1 MSLKKIFQSPDL
13 PLSSLLDDIKRGK
26 IQVPE
31 FQRDWKWDDDHIKSI
46 LASVSLS
53 YPVGAVMMLETGNEN
68 VRFEPRP
75 IDGVENPEIS
85 CPDFLVLDGQQRLT
99 ALFQALYSEKP
110 AKTKDVRG
118 KEIKRWYYINIENA
132 IKLNNDREESI
143 VGLHEDK
150 VIRNFRN
157 EVIGDYSTPEKEY
170 EAGLFPLNK
179 VFNSS
184 DWRRSFNEYF
194 DHNQEKSKLWDKFE
208 GEVVKRFEQYQ
219 IPVIQLTKE
228 TPKDAVCQVFE
239 KVNTKGVLLN
249 VFELLTATFAAD
261 DFILRRDWSLR
272 KDRLNKNKL
281 LAKIE
286 NTEFLQAVTLLAT
299 WQNRNTCINTGQAA
313 ENAPPVSCKRKD
325 ILNLSLAEYQKWADP
340 VIEGF
345 ERAAKFLHTQKIFSA
360 RDIPYSTQLI
370 PMAAILAVLGD
381 EADKEG
387 IRARLSRWFWCGV
400 LGELYGSAIETRF
413 ARDLSEFLTWIDGGA
428 EPITVYDAGFN
439 PSRLFTLRTRN
450 SAAYKGILAIL
461 IRGGALD
468 LRTGYSIDEQSYF
481 YEKIDV
487 HHIFPQDWCSS
498 NGINQ
503 ERCNCIINKTPI
515 SAKTNRIVGGTA
527 PSDYLTHMERN
538 AGISSDHMDEILITH
553 SIDPH
558 YMRSDD
564 FDGFFK
570 TREEALIKL
579 VEQAMGKPVV
589 RGIPIIDFDDDYKE
603 ESD

>member
-1 MSLKKIFQSPDL
+1 MNLKKTFQSPDL

-75 IDGVENPEIS
+75 IDGVENPEIG
-85 CPDFLVLDGQQRLT
+85 CPDFLILDGQQRLT
-99 ALFQALYSEKP
+99 ALFQALYSQKP

-118 KEIKRWYYINIENA
+118 KEIKRWYYINIEHA
-132 IKLNNDREESI
+132 IKLNNDREDAI
-143 VGLHEDK
+143 VGLPEDK

-157 EVIGDYSTPEKEY
+157 EVISDYSTAEKEY
-170 EAGLFPLNK
+170 EAGLFPLNN
-179 VFNSS
+179 VFDSS
-184 DWRRSFNEYF
+184 DWRRGFNEYF

-239 KVNTKGVLLN
+239 KVNTKGVSLN

-261 DFILRRDWSLR
+261 EFILRKDWSLR
-272 KDRLNKNKL
+272 KDRLKKKKL

-299 WQNRNTCINTGQAA
+299 WQNRNTCINSGQAA

-325 ILNLSLAEYQKWADP
+325 ILNLSLADYQKWADP

-387 IRARLSRWFWCGV
+387 IRAKLSRWFWCGV

-481 YEKIDV
+481 DEKIDI

-498 NGINQ
+498 NGIEQ

-515 SAKTNRIVGGTA
+515 SAKTNRIIGGTA

-538 AGISSDHMDEILITH
+538 AGISSDHMDEILTTH
-553 SIDPH
+553 SIDPDF
-558 YMRSDD
+558 MRSDD

-589 RGIPIIDFDDDYKE
+589 RGIPMIDIDDDYHE